1 MAPTPERRSVAVVGS
16 GVAGLSAAYLM
27 HRNGR
32 DVTLFEAGDAYGGH
46 ALTVDSTAGP
56 VDLGFQVRRG
66 PHPRH
71 PNQCPQPSTL
81 DPRRASRRR
90 RPSLIPAAVPVLHS
104 HLSPSPPLLGHPPL
118 PQVFNLTTY
127 PHLVGLFNELGVASE
142 RSDMSFALSTDDVEW
157 GSLGLGAVFAQPGNA
172 VRPAFLNMIREVFRF
187 GKRAPEVLKPENAAT
202 FEGMTLGEYLE
213 RERYSVFFRENYV
226 VPMCAAIWS
235 CSDRDTMAFPVIT
248 LIRFWVNHHLLN
260 VVERPLWRVVK
271 GRSKAY
277 VDAVV
282 AALPEGSARLRTAVV
297 AAKRLTQG
305 GVELTFETRSG
316 SGKKSKTTTKKET
329 FDDVIFAC
337 HSDQTLAILGEAAEP
352 AERAALAAIKY
363 QPNEVY
369 LHSDPS
375 LMPRARRAWASW
387 NCLKG
392 SRGTSDADDSV
403 CVSYWVNL
411 LQNLPEGT
419 PDLFV
424 TLNPPR
430 PPAADTVQHHVTL
443 AHPLFNQAAI
453 DAQKTIADAQGL
465 GGVWFAGAWCGYGF
479 HEDGIKSAVDVAE
492 RMFAGDPSRTKGNLT
507 AVPWDPRPCDP
518 HLSLTTKACIP
529 LFARVGGSWVPPG
542 RCFRMILPDGS
553 ELAMRGKPLP
563 EGVES
568 LGVGV
573 DGKPLEEDVVVTV
586 FDQSVF
592 LRSVLRADIGLG
604 ESYMDG
610 HFDCDLYA
618 LLDLLCSGH
627 PANVGAASGADS
639 GVPSLGKDLV
649 GLVGSA
655 MHWLGAKMEFAAHAA
670 LSNTKE
676 GSKKN
681 IEYHYDAGNAF
692 YRLFLDDT
700 MLYSSGIHQP
710 LDAGPCTVGSALG
723 HIPEDDF
730 EAREKHLE
738 EAQYAKIDAMLD
750 RLDLQPNDHI
760 LEIGCG
766 WGACAIRA
774 ARRAPGI
781 RVTGLTISNEQF
793 AEAKARVKA
802 AGLED
807 RVDIVMRDYR
817 DVAEVYDKVISVEM
831 LEAVGHEHL
840 PTFFSVVSRALK
852 PGGKAAI
859 QVITMPDE
867 RYESYCKSES
877 DFIRAYIFPGGHLPS
892 VGAMTAAASAA
903 NLRLAGYDDIGE
915 HYAVTLRLWR
925 ERMMARAET
934 VLGLGYSRKFLRMF
948 EFYFAYCEAGFA
960 HRLIHDLQMTWV
972 KDGAD
977 AGDGSRPAAAASAAV
992 PASVRERDASWFLA
1006 AVSLVAWMAH
1016 ALATESRWALAIP
1029 AAVAAAAA
1037 AHFFVLIAVAA
1048 ALAAVGAPKKSTND
1062 ALLARAARTARPL
1075 TSAALSLAAAI
1086 AAFAATTE
1094 GAGVALSFDSSSLSL
1109 GSLADHLSAAR
1120 TPANDHR
1127 LAAAAVA
1134 ASGALAALRL
1144 IAAVTVGSAS
1154 EPGVTKSSH
1163 DARAG
1168 ADVARLATCAWALCG
1183 EQYLPAVAFSVLAES
1198 HAGAEHLR
1206 RFAKIAAGFPHGD
1219 SALRRASFPAAA
1231 AAFLVARFAPHVA
1244 AAAALT
1250 PRAAAA
1256 VATVAPKT
1264 VAALAGGV
1272 SAALAAEADAP
1283 ATLAAAAAEAWVAAK
1298 SAGAPVALAA
1308 AAAAACAAD
1317 VAAFAKSSQE
1327 KRAETAVRERIVR
1340 LATSA
1345 EV

>member
-66 PHPRH
+66 WHPRSRG
-71 PNQCPQPSTL
+71 PNQIPQPSTL
-81 DPRRASRRR
+81 DARRDAFD
-90 RPSLIPAAVPVLHS
+90 PVS
-104 HLSPSPPLLGHPPL
+104 SPPPCLFFTLNSPPLLGHPSL

-187 GKRAPEVLKPENAAT
+187 GKRAPEVLKPENAST
-202 FEGMTLGEYLE
+202 FEGMTLGEYLA

-297 AAKRLTQG
+297 AAERLAKG
-305 GVELTFETRSG
+305 GVELTLETRSAT
-316 SGKKSKTTTKKET
+316 GKTAKKTTKKKET

-337 HSDQTLAILGEAAEP
+337 HSDQTLAILGDAAEP

-411 LQNLPEGT
+411 LQNLPEGV

-430 PPAADTVQHHVTL
+430 PPAADTIQHHVTL

-492 RMFAGDPSRTKGNLT
+492 RMFAGDPSRSKGNLT
-507 AVPWDPRPCDP
+507 PVPWDPRPCDP
-518 HLSLTTKACIP
+518 HLSLSTKVCIP

-553 ELAMRGKPLP
+553 ELAMRGKSLP

-573 DGKPLEEDVVVTV
+573 DGKPLEEEVVVTV
-586 FDQSVF
+586 FDQSMF

-627 PANVGAASGADS
+627 PANVGAAAGADS

-802 AGLED
+802 AGLEN

-903 NLRLAGYDDIGE
+903 NLRLASYDDIGE

-977 AGDGSRPAAAASAAV
+977 AADDPRSIATASATAQ
-992 PASVRERDASWFLA
+992 ASVRERDASWFLA
-1006 AVSLVAWMAH
+1006 AISLVAWTAH
-1016 ALATESRWALAIP
+1016 ACATRSRWAPAIFV
-1029 AAVAAAAA
+1029 AVAAAAA
-1037 AHFFVLIAVAA
+1037 AHFFILVAVAA
-1048 ALAAVGAPKKSTND
+1048 ALAAIGAPDKTTND

-1075 TSAALSLAAAI
+1075 TSAALSFAAAV
-1086 AAFAATTE
+1086 AAAATTTN
-1094 GAGVALSFDSSSLSL
+1094 GAATSLD
-1109 GSLADHLSAAR
+1109 SLADHLSAAR
-1120 TPANDHR
+1120 APANEHR
-1127 LAAAAVA
+1127 LAAVAVA

-1144 IAAVTVGSAS
+1144 IAAVTAGSAP
-1154 EPGVTKSSH
+1154 EPGVTRSSH
-1163 DARAG
+1163 DARVG

-1183 EQYLPAVAFSVLAES
+1183 EQYLPAVAFSVLAAA
-1198 HAGAEHLR
+1198 HAGAEHFR
-1206 RFAKIAAGFPHGD
+1206 KFAKIAAGFPHGD
-1219 SALRRASFPAAA
+1219 SALRRVSFPAAA
-1231 AAFLVARFAPHVA
+1231 AAFLVARFAPHAA

-1256 VATVAPKT
+1256 VVAVAPKT
-1264 VAALAGGV
+1264 ASALAVGV
-1272 SAALAAEADAP
+1272 SAAFAAGPGAP
-1283 ATLAAAAAEAWVAAK
+1283 AAAAAAAEAWVAART
-1298 SAGAPVALAA
+1298 AAAPVALAA